1 MPALTEAD
9 QLEVRRLVGRSSF
22 DTWYADPSGIADLSA
37 MWVRQPNAY
46 LVAADILTG
55 LADPSTETMRK
66 VGDVQTDRKGQ
77 AALWLEKAR
86 EYRLLGQQE
95 KRQAAR
101 ALMGSPLIVG
111 GVSLD
116 EQATLNQSRDPVAS
130 RFGRNRP

>member
-1 MPALTEAD
+1 MPVSTG
-9 QLEVRRLVGRSSF
+9 QRRETRGLVGRSSF
-22 DTWYADPSGIADLSA
+22 DAWYADPDGPDELESLWTQHG
-37 MWVRQPNAY
+37 NAY

-86 EYRLLGQQE
+86 EYRRLGRQE

-101 ALMGSPLIVG
+101 VLMGSPLIVG
-111 GVSLD
+111 GVSVD
-116 EQATLNQSRDPVAS
+116 ENNALEYSIDPVAS

>member
-1 MPALTEAD
+1 MPVSTG
-9 QLEVRRLVGRSSF
+9 QRRETRGLVGRSSF
-22 DTWYADPSGIADLSA
+22 DVWYADPDGPDELEDLWTQHS
-37 MWVRQPNAY
+37 NAY

-55 LADPSTETMRK
+55 LTDPSTETMRK
-66 VGDVQTDRKGQ
+66 IGDVQTDRKGQ

-86 EYRLLGQQE
+86 EYRRLGQQQ

-116 EQATLNQSRDPVAS
+116 EQATLGQSRDPVPS
-130 RFGRNRP
+130 RFGRDRP